1 MKEIG
6 GTIVAD
12 CKNCKYAVWD
22 YEEYYPC
29 VKHYVVSD
37 CKLDNFVSGE
47 DVECEDFDEYLPP
60 LPDGF

>member
-1 MKEIG
+1 MSECEK
-6 GTIVAD
+6 
-12 CKNCKYAVWD
+12 CKYAVWD

-47 DVECEDFDEYLPP
+47 DAECEDFDEYIAPEP
-60 LPDGF
+60 EGW